1 MNNQRSFYRFLIA
14 SILALLLLGIG
25 GFYWFVAKKS
35 GVIIIPRSQ
44 PDAAIFVSKQSPV
57 MVTLLVNPD
66 RLQAWERKGEISQ
79 IKTNLFAKTSIDY
92 QQDIQPWLSN
102 EITLAV
108 TTLDI
113 DRDPENGMQPGYLMA
128 LASRNRERSRGFIEY
143 LFSRRAF
150 AGADLVVE
158 QYKGVKIISDKQKL
172 DLYASKAPTTGVNS
186 SLASAVVNNFVLFAN
201 DSKVIKAAI
210 NNLQAP
216 NLDLTSFSQYQK
228 TIQQLPKNAMAMA
241 FLNLPAVAQWQ
252 ELKLAE
258 LVYDSQIISL
268 VLQPFRLLAES
279 SFLAKSP
286 ITHSAS
292 LSQPTAI
299 LQYIP
304 QTAGLVVIGHNLQN
318 LANSNLGKLWQQ
330 GVITLYGSEAN
341 ATARLPEF
349 LTQMKNHWGLNFSD
363 DIFSWV
369 TGEYSIAILP
379 SPKHPHWV
387 FVTEKSSYLKQGIA
401 NLDAIAL
408 KNGFSVSYFNL
419 NQQKVSAWTQV
430 KAVSDLRNMPINVD
444 TQILGVHTSVDNY
457 EIFASDL
464 QTLDRILTKSQNG
477 IMKNALFQ
485 DLMTVIPQP
494 NQGSLYVDWQKSR
507 EIIERQLPL
516 LKYLEVLGK
525 PLFDNLQAI
534 AVSNYSNDIE
544 YLKIGVFWQMSR

>member
-1 MNNQRSFYRFLIA
+1 VNNQRSSYKFIIA
-14 SILALLLLGIG
+14 SILGLLLLVIG
-25 GFYWFVAKKS
+25 GFYWFVSQKS
-35 GVIIIPRSQ
+35 GVTIIPLSQ
-44 PDAAIFVSKQSPV
+44 PDAAIFVSKRSPV

-66 RLQAWERKGEISQ
+66 RLQALERKGEISQ

-92 QQDIQPWLSN
+92 PQDIQPWLSN

-113 DRDPENGMQPGYLMA
+113 DGDPENGMQPGYLMA
-128 LASRNRERSRGFIEY
+128 LATKNREMSRGFIEY

-158 QYKGVKIISDKQKL
+158 QYKGIEIISDQHKSA
-172 DLYASKAPTTGVNS
+172 LYVPSTLTTGVTS

-201 DSKVIKAAI
+201 DSKVIKSAI

-216 NLDLTSFSQYQK
+216 DLDLTSFPQYQK
-228 TIQQLPKNAMAMA
+228 TIQQLPKNALAMA

-252 ELKLAE
+252 GLKLAE
-258 LVYDSQIISL
+258 VVYDSQIISL

-279 SFLAKSP
+279 TFLAKSP

-304 QTAGLVVIGHNLQN
+304 QTAGLVVVGHNLQN
-318 LANSNLGKLWQQ
+318 LANSDLGKLWQQ
-330 GVITLYGSEAN
+330 GVITLYGSQA
-341 ATARLPEF
+341 ATTRLPEF
-349 LTQMKNHWGLNFSD
+349 LTQMSNRWGLNFSN

-369 TGEYSIAILP
+369 TGEYSIALLP
-379 SPKHPHWV
+379 SPKHPQWV
-387 FVTEKSSYLKQGIA
+387 FVTEKSSSLKNGIA

-408 KNGFSVSYFNL
+408 KNGFSVSYFDL
-419 NQQKVSAWTQV
+419 NQQQVSAWTQV
-430 KAVSDLRNMPINVD
+430 KAVNDPKNMPINVD

-464 QTLDRILTKSQNG
+464 QTLDRILTKSQND

-485 DLMTVIPQP
+485 DLMAVIPQP
-494 NQGSLYVDWQKSR
+494 NQGLLYVDWQKSQ
-507 EIIERQLPL
+507 EIIEGQLPL
-516 LKYLEVLGK
+516 LKYLEVLAK
-525 PLFDNLQAI
+525 PLFEHLQAI

-544 YLKIGVFWQMSR
+544 CLKMGVFWQMSK

>member
-1 MNNQRSFYRFLIA
+1 MNNQRSFFRFLIA

-25 GFYWFVAKKS
+25 GFYWFVSQKS
-35 GVIIIPRSQ
+35 AVTIIPRSQ
-44 PDAAIFVSKQSPV
+44 PDAAIFVSKRSPV

-66 RLQAWERKGEISQ
+66 RLQALERKGEISQ
-79 IKTNLFAKTSIDY
+79 IKTHLFAKTSIDY
-92 QQDIQPWLSN
+92 PQDIQPWLSN

-128 LASRNRERSRGFIEY
+128 LATKNPEMSRGFIEY

-158 QYKGVKIISDKQKL
+158 QYKGIKIISDQYKS
-172 DLYASKAPTTGVNS
+172 DLYTPNTTKAGAIS

-216 NLDLTSFSQYQK
+216 DLDLTSFSQYQK
-228 TIQQLPKNAMAMA
+228 TIQQLPKNALAMA

-252 ELKLAE
+252 GLNLAE
-258 LVYDSQIISL
+258 VVYDSQIISL

-279 SFLAKSP
+279 TFLAKSP

-304 QTAGLVVIGHNLQN
+304 QTAGLVVVGHNLQN
-318 LANSNLGKLWQQ
+318 LANSDLGKLWQQ
-330 GVITLYGSEAN
+330 GVITLYGSQAD
-341 ATARLPEF
+341 ATTRLPEF
-349 LTQMKNHWGLNFSD
+349 LTQMSNRWGLNFSD

-369 TGEYSIAILP
+369 TGEYSIALLP
-379 SPKHPHWV
+379 SPKHPQWV
-387 FVTEKSSYLKQGIA
+387 FVTEKSSSLKNGIA

-408 KNGFSVSYFNL
+408 KNGFSVSYFDL

-430 KAVSDLRNMPINVD
+430 KSVNDLTSTPINID

-457 EIFASDL
+457 EILASDL
-464 QTLDRILTKSQNG
+464 QTLDRILTKSQND

-485 DLMTVIPQP
+485 DLIAVIPQP
-494 NQGSLYVDWQKSR
+494 NQGFLYVDWQKSQ
-507 EIIERQLPL
+507 EIIELQLPL
-516 LKYLEVLGK
+516 LKYLEVFAK
-525 PLFDNLQAI
+525 PLFDHLQAI

-544 YLKIGVFWQMSR
+544 CLKIGVFWQMSK